1 MPAALSLIFLSL
13 FFSYCFDF
21 LSLQTD
27 LLYRYHNSVMIR
39 YDRCILSVTDNVR
52 SADIILTVKISHQP
66 DSSFPV
72 FWIFQC
78 LLYTF
83 PLINKWFF
91 LIIPPSHM
99 NGKEPVTASFRLY
112 AEDTSRLPVLVI
124 IRLTGQKL
132 LHPCDWFLTEQRH
145 SFIVFSIA
153 GLGADPGPFIIDTAF
168 LPLLISLRLP
178 GLQSY
183 RLPE

>member
-1 MPAALSLIFLSL
+1 
-13 FFSYCFDF
+13 
-21 LSLQTD
+21 
-27 LLYRYHNSVMIR
+27 MIR

-132 LHPCDWFLTEQRH
+132 LYPCNWFLTEQRH

>member
-1 MPAALSLIFLSL
+1 
-13 FFSYCFDF
+13 
-21 LSLQTD
+21 
-27 LLYRYHNSVMIR
+27 MIR

-52 SADIILTVKISHQP
+52 SADLFLRITEYVIQPLSFFAALLRPSASRHPPISSATVIPSSFSSAKQIGIFPAALKNQIITFPADIILTIKISHQP

-99 NGKEPVTASFRLY
+99 NGKEPVTASFRAVCRGY
-112 AEDTSRLPVLVI
+112 VSSSSSHNHPSYWSETAAPVRLV
-124 IRLTGQKL
+124 
-132 LHPCDWFLTEQRH
+132 
-145 SFIVFSIA
+145 
-153 GLGADPGPFIIDTAF
+153 
-168 LPLLISLRLP
+168 
-178 GLQSY
+178 SY
-183 RLPE
+183 